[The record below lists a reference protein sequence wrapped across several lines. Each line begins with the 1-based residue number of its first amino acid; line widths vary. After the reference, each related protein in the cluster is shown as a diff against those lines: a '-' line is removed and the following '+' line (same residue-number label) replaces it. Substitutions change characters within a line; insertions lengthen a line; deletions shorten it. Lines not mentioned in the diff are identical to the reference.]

1 MSSLEILALIP
12 ARGGS
17 KGIPRKNLL
26 AIGGKPLIVHSIE
39 TALASRRI
47 TRTIVSTDD
56 PEIADV
62 AVAHGADVPFRRPAE
77 HATDEA
83 TDLQVFQHALEW
95 LAAEGY
101 RPDLVVHLRPTQ
113 PARDV
118 GVVDRAID
126 ELAKHPEADS
136 LRSVELA
143 EHTPYK
149 MYSIDGGRL
158 RPVLEVPGMPEAH
171 NMPRQKLPLVY
182 RGNGY
187 VDVLRP
193 RVIEQDSMNGTV
205 ILPFVIFERVLD
217 LDYPDQIPS
226 LERALQGSRRPPSTT
241 LRLRHPA

>member
-1 MSSLEILALIP
+1 MTSLEVLALIP

-26 AIGGKPLIVHSIE
+26 PIAGKALIVHTIE

-62 AVAHGADVPFRRPAE
+62 ATKAGAEVPFRRPAE

-83 TDLQVFQHALEW
+83 TDLQVFRHALGW

-101 RPDLVVHLRPTQ
+101 QPDLVVHLRPTQ
-113 PARDV
+113 PAREAA
-118 GVVDRAID
+118 VVDRGID
-126 ELAKHPEADS
+126 EMIKHPEADS

-149 MYSIDGGRL
+149 MYCIDGGRL
-158 RPVLEVPGMPEAH
+158 RPVLAVSGLPEAH
-171 NMPRQKLPLVY
+171 NMPRQQLPPVY

-193 RVIEQDSMNGTV
+193 RVLEQDSMNGAL

-226 LERALQGSRRPPSTT
+226 LERALTNSRRPQAPVS
-241 LRLRHPA
+241 RLRRPA

>member
-118 GVVDRAID
+118 GVIDRGLQIRHQH
-126 ELAKHPEADS
+126 EHGAD
-136 LRSVELA
+136 A
-143 EHTPYK
+143 EYV
-149 MYSIDGGRL
+149 SGADI
-158 RPVLEVPGMPEAH
+158 
-171 NMPRQKLPLVY
+171 
-182 RGNGY
+182 RGHEC
-187 VDVLRP
+187 R
-193 RVIEQDSMNGTV
+193 I
-205 ILPFVIFERVLD
+205 
-217 LDYPDQIPS
+217 
-226 LERALQGSRRPPSTT
+226 A
-241 LRLRHPA
+241 AAA